1 MPAAT
6 QCTGA
11 ATASA
16 PEDEANKFWAV
27 PMELNSLKETC
38 KVLARVKQGHA
49 NIAVVAAAAAAA
61 ALRTAPN
68 MVLDYYSY
76 YSVTI

>member
-1 MPAAT
+1 MPGYIHT
-6 QCTGA
+6 RPCTIKILLYYA
-11 ATASA
+11 
-16 PEDEANKFWAV
+16 
-27 PMELNSLKETC
+27 C

-49 NIAVVAAAAAAA
+49 NIAVVAAA